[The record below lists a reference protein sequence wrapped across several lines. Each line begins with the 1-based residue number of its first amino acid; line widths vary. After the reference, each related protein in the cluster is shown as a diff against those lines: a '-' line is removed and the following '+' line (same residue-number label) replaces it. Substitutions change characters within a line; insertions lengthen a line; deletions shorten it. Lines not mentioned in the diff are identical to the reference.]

1 MLLQATQRT
10 YEPKRSLTTVVL
22 APGATLPQVSH
33 TLYMRVGVTPGLE
46 AALCAAS
53 ATARIQRVALAS
65 GLLQSSATCHQTR
78 C

>member
-22 APGATLPQVSH
+22 APGATSLQVIH
-33 TLYMRVGVTPGLE
+33 TLYKRVGVTPGLK
-46 AALCAAS
+46 ALLCAAN
-53 ATARIQRVALAS
+53 ATARMQRVAFAS
-65 GLLQSSATCHQTR
+65 GLLQLSAACHQTR